1 MKNLKITI
9 SGEICTGKSTLASIL
24 QEKLT
29 ELGYNIMLLPT
40 DDKSP
45 KKVGHYLEA
54 LAKETTVVVEEITT
68 KRLPTE
74 SSNDFFDIK
83 DAFYV
88 TKDEIKPIK
97 AFELKESTHSGYNT
111 VIYAST
117 NTGWSKKSNYIGNL
131 HYYNEVS
138 WTIEDAKK
146 LQKAKLEEHLKYLE
160 LQQSK
165 NLDEI
170 ATINAKLNNKN

>member
-117 NTGWSKKSNYIGNL
+117 NTGWSKKVIILEIYITIMKLVGQLKMLKNFKKQNL
-131 HYYNEVS
+131 
-138 WTIEDAKK
+138 
-146 LQKAKLEEHLKYLE
+146 
-160 LQQSK
+160 K
-165 NLDEI
+165 N
-170 ATINAKLNNKN
+170 T

>member
-29 ELGYNIMLLPT
+29 EMGYKIILLPT

-45 KKVGHYLEA
+45 KKVGDYIKE
-54 LAKETTVVVEEITT
+54 LAKETTVVVEEITI
-68 KRLPTE
+68 KHLPVE
-74 SSNDFFDIK
+74 NSNVFFDIK

-88 TKDEIKPIK
+88 TKEEIKPIK

-117 NTGWSKKSNYIGNL
+117 DTGWSKKSNYSGNL
-131 HYYNEVS
+131 HYYNDVS

-146 LQKAKLEEHLKYLE
+146 LQNAKLDEHLKYLE

-170 ATINAKLNNKN
+170 ATIKAKLNNKN